1 MALLAISK
9 AILDCD
15 VLAVDKSGF
24 TQAPLPR
31 CYQMACLPL
40 RERAQKCRYR
50 HRWLLR
56 ARRERPRSGAAE
68 KANELTSL
76 HNSPKLRGQ
85 HCIG

>member
-56 ARRERPRSGAAE
+56 ARRERPRGRTA
-68 KANELTSL
+68 KKRDELRRL
-76 HNSPKLRGQ
+76 
-85 HCIG
+85 I